1 MKKEFSTTIKLV
13 KHLKKG
19 DELAYTYLVKTYFK
33 SLCDYAFG
41 LSRDHF
47 VAEDLVQ
54 NVLIRFWEKRNKLKS
69 DTSIKNF
76 LYKSVYN
83 EFINLYRKEVSTD
96 KLRKKYFMTIKP
108 LYEEDDV
115 ELDRLMVLVKQTI
128 EQLPPKCK
136 EIFLLSK
143 KEGLTYVEIANYLNI
158 SQKTVENQM
167 GIAFTIIR
175 KKVKEKIHTV
185 LFLLFGTNRTLKNV
199 LS

>member
-1 MKKEFSTTIKLV
+1 MKKEFSTHLKLI

-33 SLCDYAFG
+33 VLCDYAFG

-54 NVLIRFWEKRNKLKS
+54 NVLIRFWEKRKKLKS
-69 DTSIKNF
+69 DTSIKSF

-108 LYEEDDV
+108 LYEEGDI
-115 ELDRLMVLVKQTI
+115 ELDRLVVLVKHAI
-128 EQLPPKCK
+128 EQLPPRCK

-143 KEGLTYVEIANYLNI
+143 KEGLTYVEIADYLNI

-175 KKVKEKIHTV
+175 KKAREKMHTI
-185 LFLLFGTNRTLKNV
+185 LFLLFGSNRKLKSV
-199 LS
+199 LN

>member
-1 MKKEFSTTIKLV
+1 MKKKFSTNLRLI

-19 DELAYTYLVKTYFK
+19 NEHAYTHLVKTYFK
-33 SLCDYAFG
+33 PLCDYAYG
-41 LSRDHF
+41 LSRDRF
-47 VAEDLVQ
+47 VTEDLVQ
-54 NVLIRFWEKRNKLKS
+54 NVLIRLWEKRNTLKP
-69 DTSIKNF
+69 DASIKSF

-108 LYEEDDV
+108 LYEESDV
-115 ELDRLMVLVKQTI
+115 ELDHLMILVKHAI

-143 KEGLTYVEIANYLNI
+143 KEGLTYTEIADYLNI

-175 KKVKEKIHTV
+175 KKVKQQTHTV
-185 LFLLFGTNRTLKNV
+185 LFLLFNLR
-199 LS
+199 SM

>member
-1 MKKEFSTTIKLV
+1 MEKEFSTNIKLI

-19 DELAYTYLVKTYFK
+19 NEYAYAYLVKTYFK
-33 SLCDYAFG
+33 PLCHYAFG

-69 DTSIKNF
+69 DTSIKSF

-96 KLRKKYFMTIKP
+96 KLREKYFMTIKP
-108 LYEEDDV
+108 LYEEGDV
-115 ELDRLMVLVKQTI
+115 ELDRLMILVKQAI

-143 KEGLTYVEIANYLNI
+143 KEGLTYAEIADYLNI

-175 KKVKEKIHTV
+175 KKAKEKMHTV
-185 LFLLFGTNRTLKNV
+185 LFLLFGTNRA
-199 LS
+199 